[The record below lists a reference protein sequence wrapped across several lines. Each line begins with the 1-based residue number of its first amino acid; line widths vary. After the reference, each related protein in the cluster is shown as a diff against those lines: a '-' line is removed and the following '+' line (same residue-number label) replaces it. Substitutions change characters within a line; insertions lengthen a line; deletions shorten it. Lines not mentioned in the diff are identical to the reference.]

1 MPPPQLTQQHGATA
15 GVQGW
20 PPRFGPESAI
30 AKIWPCERV
39 RRRTPLPAS
48 KLAGLAS
55 GVTSSSVVISISMP
69 SSPTSSRGPENSLMR
84 TSSPEFC
91 GWDQNGASP
100 TATAHTDSLGEAQ
113 GAPSLPFAP
122 GSPPSA
128 GFRHTVTFRQS
139 SPIKKRPGSRPGTT
153 PGAGPG
159 RTPAALREG
168 PRPHG
173 CAAAFLS
180 SHRISPGPDMSV
192 HQTRSGAR
200 LRGTDP
206 RVFGHLRKGGVEYR
220 PSTFLYSPPAVQS
233 GIAGLN
239 VVGGRLPV
247 ARDFADGP
255 RQDAQQRASPQL
267 RSANPCVAGGMS
279 RPDLFPRYLRE
290 EVGDARIDAAAAGLA
305 PSQAV
310 TGDSALWRWNIGQG
324 RKLGHGHDEGRHLLS
339 RRMRPATRRNNRPGG
354 QLNSSSD
361 RIVGGWEVSGLAEAG
376 ADSLV
381 GFVKDVL

>member
-1 MPPPQLTQQHGATA
+1 
-15 GVQGW
+15 
-20 PPRFGPESAI
+20 
-30 AKIWPCERV
+30 
-39 RRRTPLPAS
+39 
-48 KLAGLAS
+48 
-55 GVTSSSVVISISMP
+55 
-69 SSPTSSRGPENSLMR
+69 
-84 TSSPEFC
+84 
-91 GWDQNGASP
+91 
-100 TATAHTDSLGEAQ
+100 
-113 GAPSLPFAP
+113 
-122 GSPPSA
+122 
-128 GFRHTVTFRQS
+128 
-139 SPIKKRPGSRPGTT
+139 
-153 PGAGPG
+153 
-159 RTPAALREG
+159 
-168 PRPHG
+168 
-173 CAAAFLS
+173 
-180 SHRISPGPDMSV
+180 MSV
-192 HQTRSGAR
+192 YQKRSGAR
-200 LRGTDP
+200 PRGTDP

-255 RQDAQQRASPQL
+255 RQEAQQRASPQL

-310 TGDSALWRWNIGQG
+310 TGDSALWRWNIDQG
-324 RKLGHGHDEGRHLLS
+324 GKLGHGHDEGQHLLS